1 METIS
6 IQQKEKDSKA
16 VERLIKMRKLLT
28 KSEITFIV
36 DLLIS
41 LCKYYQ
47 VGDKYALTLGGH
59 LLPDFYNQTK
69 KEL

>member
-1 METIS
+1 
-6 IQQKEKDSKA
+6 
-16 VERLIKMRKLLT
+16 MRKLLT